1 MAKPF
6 RARRGDGC
14 QTRGLEAEVVNYPRT
29 AEKRG
34 YMLPDRVGKEA

>member
-1 MAKPF
+1 MLALPLSLTCF
-6 RARRGDGC
+6 LIM
-14 QTRGLEAEVVNYPRT
+14 QVVNYPRT